1 MITPKQQAEN
11 LIEDFLDNHTQSG
24 GIGMN
29 EKQANNCALI
39 TAKKMHYELSDLP
52 RIPYNEKR
60 TDYWKMV
67 IYELEKL

>member
-1 MITPKQQAEN
+1 MITPKQQAGN
-11 LIEDFLDNHTQSG
+11 LIEDFLYNHTQSG
-24 GIGMN
+24 GIGIT
-29 EKQANNCALI
+29 EKQAINFALI